1 VLSQHGVIA
10 NTSQDVNNNN
20 NTQKTSNIRALE
32 VHPSL
37 PLIAYL
43 EEELSTTNVP
53 SPTNKRSSR
62 GSPPTSAAASNNN
75 THTSAVKSQRLVIQQ
90 YNRHGTSV
98 SNNSTGGN
106 ILASVSLNKLPSY
119 INQYRQHKSKSYKI
133 TNSNFTLS
141 SLGQLQSITFLDRNA
156 LFWHTRRQY
165 GFLSNLKE
173 SSSGFL
179 EGEQKQPIVLHADS
193 DLNNVN
199 GIMGKSL
206 CLGLQF
212 DNVLVVLQFN
222 NNTTNTT
229 AEEQD
234 EITIL
239 CCLEGQRTSS
249 GKDLK
254 VQYTPTSAFVPVTNS
269 IVVYG
274 CSDGAMRFYNLVP
287 SMLYSSKVEQHQ
299 GAGVVSASPS
309 SPTSTTSSIGSSK
322 QTRQSTVKSVRGP
335 NGRNDPV
342 VKIINVDPL
351 YNISTSSK
359 QSSLIPTPQGNND
372 AETKSDD
379 QDDATLV
386 LHSRLLTV
394 CASGVAFLWDVHVMI
409 DRATGAL
416 RDLNVLPVSISWCCF
431 IYLPMPI
438 SSYIFY

>member
-1 VLSQHGVIA
+1 MNSSVLSSVLTQHGVIA
-10 NTSQDVNNNN
+10 STSQDVNNNS
-20 NTQKTSNIRALE
+20 TQKPSTNIRALE

-37 PLIAYL
+37 PQVAYL
-43 EEELSTTNVP
+43 EEELTTPTIP
-53 SPTNKRSSR
+53 SPTNKRSNR
-62 GSPPTSAAASNNN
+62 GSPTSAAANSN
-75 THTSAVKSQRLVIQQ
+75 TQTAIKSQRLIIQQ
-90 YNRHGTSV
+90 YNRHNGSSV
-98 SNNSTGGN
+98 SNYNNNTGGNN
-106 ILASVSLNKLPSY
+106 ILASISLNKLPSY

-133 TNSNFTLS
+133 SNSNFTLS
-141 SLGQLQSITFLDRNA
+141 SLGKLQSITFLDRNA

-165 GFLSNLKE
+165 GSLSNLKE
-173 SSSGFL
+173 SSSSGGGM
-179 EGEQKQPIVLHADS
+179 EGEQIVLHADS

-199 GIMGKSL
+199 GIMGQGL
-206 CLGLQF
+206 CLGLHF

-222 NNTTNTT
+222 TTNI
-229 AEEQD
+229 AAEQD

-254 VQYTPTSAFVPVTNS
+254 VQYTPTSAFVPITNS

-287 SMLYSSKVEQHQ
+287 SMLYSAKVDQHQ

-351 YNISTSSK
+351 YNESSSSK
-359 QSSLIPTPQGNND
+359 QPSLISTPQD

-416 RDLNVLPVSISWCCF
+416 RDLNVLPVS
-431 IYLPMPI
+431 YLVLLLSM
-438 SSYIFY
+438 YI

>member
-1 VLSQHGVIA
+1 MNSSVLSSVLTQHGVIA
-10 NTSQDVNNNN
+10 NTSQDVNNN
-20 NTQKTSNIRALE
+20 TQETSNIRALE

-37 PLIAYL
+37 PQIAYL
-43 EEELSTTNVP
+43 EEELISTPNAP
-53 SPTNKRSSR
+53 SPTNRRSSNR
-62 GSPPTSAAASNNN
+62 GSPTSAASNNN
-75 THTSAVKSQRLVIQQ
+75 TQTSAIKSQRLIIQQ
-90 YNRHGTSV
+90 YKRHNYV

-106 ILASVSLNKLPSY
+106 IIASISLNKLPSY

-141 SLGQLQSITFLDRNA
+141 SIGKLQSITFLDRNA
-156 LFWHTRRQY
+156 LFWYTRRQY
-165 GFLSNLKE
+165 GSLSNLKE
-173 SSSGFL
+173 SSSGGGM
-179 EGEQKQPIVLHADS
+179 EGGEQIVLHADS

-199 GIMGKSL
+199 GIMGQGL

-222 NNTTNTT
+222 NTNTT

-254 VQYTPTSAFVPVTNS
+254 VQYTPTSAFVPITNS

-287 SMLYSSKVEQHQ
+287 SMLYSSKVDQHQ
-299 GAGVVSASPS
+299 GAGVVSSSPS

-342 VKIINVDPL
+342 VQIINVDPL

-359 QSSLIPTPQGNND
+359 QPSLIPTPQD
-372 AETKSDD
+372 AETKSEE
-379 QDDATLV
+379 DDATMLV

-416 RDLNVLPVSISWCCF
+416 RDLNVLPVS
-431 IYLPMPI
+431 YLMLL
-438 SSYIFY
+438 SSIDICHFKSC

>member
-20 NTQKTSNIRALE
+20 NSNTQKQKTSNIRALE

-37 PLIAYL
+37 PQIAYL
-43 EEELSTTNVP
+43 EEELISTPNVP

-62 GSPPTSAAASNNN
+62 VSPTSAAAANNS
-75 THTSAVKSQRLVIQQ
+75 TPQTAIKSQRLVIQQ
-90 YNRHGTSV
+90 YNRHSASV
-98 SNNSTGGN
+98 SNYNNNNTGGN
-106 ILASVSLNKLPSY
+106 ILASISLNKLPSY

-156 LFWHTRRQY
+156 LFWYTRRQY
-165 GFLSNLKE
+165 GSLSNLKE
-173 SSSGFL
+173 SSCGGL
-179 EGEQKQPIVLHADS
+179 EGELKQPIVLHADS

-199 GIMGKSL
+199 GIMGKGL
-206 CLGLQF
+206 CLGLHF

-222 NNTTNTT
+222 NTKII

-254 VQYTPTSAFVPVTNS
+254 VQYTPTSAFVPITNS

-287 SMLYSSKVEQHQ
+287 SMLYSSKVDQHQ
-299 GAGVVSASPS
+299 GSGVVSSSPS

-351 YNISTSSK
+351 YNISTNSK
-359 QSSLIPTPQGNND
+359 QASLIPTSQGSND

-416 RDLNVLPVSISWCCF
+416 RDLNVLPVSYFVLFLTCPF
-431 IYLPMPI
+431 KKL
-438 SSYIFY
+438 